1 MRLTKF
7 LTVVSFITVLSL
19 VYVYQQ
25 TEIFRLAYLGQNNQN
40 KFQELLDKN
49 TILRYN
55 INKEVSLI
63 NIDSK
68 LSRFSDFQIPDTCK
82 FVRVSSNSIEN
93 TRVPQAGSKKNVF
106 AQIFSVKRQAE
117 ARTINSLPG
126 RIDTAS
132 DFKY

>member
-7 LTVVSFITVLSL
+7 LAVVGFTTVLSL

-63 NIDSK
+63 NIDSN
-68 LSRFSDFQIPDTCK
+68 LSSFSDFHIPETCK
-82 FVRVSSNSIEN
+82 FVRVASNTTEGNGVS
-93 TRVPQAGSKKNVF
+93 QAGSKKNIF

-126 RIDTAS
+126 RIDIAS